1 MISVSFDPV
10 VQKLG
15 RTTPEAPATEEAPP
29 KREFRLAPVAAAGAT
44 GQRSAAAIQVPA
56 KTLIIHD
63 DRQVISKK
71 KKIDIRLAL
80 GATATL
86 MYICTKV

>member
-1 MISVSFDPV
+1 LIPVSFDPV

-15 RTTPEAPATEEAPP
+15 RTATPEAPAAEEAPP
-29 KREFRLAPVAAAGAT
+29 RREFRLAPVAAAGAT

-63 DRQVISKK
+63 DRQANSTRQIYEKY
-71 KKIDIRLAL
+71 IRLAD
-80 GATATL
+80 GVT
-86 MYICTKV
+86 VSRR